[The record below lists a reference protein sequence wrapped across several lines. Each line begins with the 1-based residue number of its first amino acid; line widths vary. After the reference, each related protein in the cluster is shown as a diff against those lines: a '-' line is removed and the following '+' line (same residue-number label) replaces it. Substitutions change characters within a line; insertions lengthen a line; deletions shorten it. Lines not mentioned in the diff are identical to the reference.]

1 VSLTPESQSPHGVS
15 SLLLEHVVLSIPS
28 GVLALDH
35 DDCVALINPAA
46 RAHLDAPESLLPVGA
61 PLSSNALLAPFE
73 AIAAELDRTGQT
85 VSRKEVTIDSAEGGR
100 VLGVTASLLRLGN
113 GVQGKVFL
121 FSDLTRI
128 RELERQAELNQQ
140 LAQIGELT
148 AGVVHELRN
157 PLSVISGMAEL
168 LQRKLQDDPR
178 MRTNAGLILEEVD
191 NLERLIREFL
201 VFSKPYE
208 IEKGLC
214 EPEYTAARAQ
224 KQVERLAR
232 DSGVSVSLSIAK
244 GLPRIAADSPKLV
257 QALSN
262 LLRNAIEVSPPGGEV
277 SMEVASEP
285 GCVCFRI
292 SDQGSGVDPTLGEG
306 IFNAFVSKKQ
316 GGTGLGLSIVHRIVT
331 GHGGTIRYHNADVG
345 GAVFEVRIPG

>member
-1 VSLTPESQSPHGVS
+1 MSSAPGEHEHLDVSA
-15 SLLLEHVVLSIPS
+15 LLLEHIVLSIPS
-28 GVLALDH
+28 GVLALDPANN
-35 DDCVALINPAA
+35 VALINPAA
-46 RAHLDAPESLLPVGA
+46 RAHLDAPASLLPVGA
-61 PLSSNALLAPFE
+61 HLYTNALLEPFR
-73 AIAAELDRTGQT
+73 AIAEELDRTGET
-85 VSRKEVTIDSAEGGR
+85 VSRKEVTIGSPDGGK
-100 VLGVTASLLRLGN
+100 VLGITASLLQLG
-113 GVQGKVFL
+113 GQLSGKAFL

-191 NLERLIREFL
+191 NLDRLIREFL

-214 EPEYTAARAQ
+214 DAESTAARAQ

-232 DSGVSVSLSIAK
+232 DHGVTICLKLDK

-257 QALSN
+257 QSLSN
-262 LLRNAIEVSPPGGEV
+262 LLRNAIEVSPADGEV
-277 SMEVASEP
+277 TLRVLHEE
-285 GCVCFRI
+285 GHVCFRI
-292 SDQGSGVDPTLGEG
+292 TDQGPGVDAGLGDN

-331 GHGGTIRYHNADVG
+331 GHGGTIRYHNAPAG